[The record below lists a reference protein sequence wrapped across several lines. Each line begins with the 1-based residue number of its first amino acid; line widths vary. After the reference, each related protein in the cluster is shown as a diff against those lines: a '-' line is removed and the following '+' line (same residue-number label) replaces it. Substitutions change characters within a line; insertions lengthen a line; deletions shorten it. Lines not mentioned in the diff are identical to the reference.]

1 MLPLL
6 TKTIT
11 SKKMRN
17 ILSDSSKFSQV
28 FVRKDKQL
36 NFIVTDEKHITDV
49 LKDFKKSEVISETVY
64 KKLKRRGSRFDIF
77 YGLCKVS
84 KQLVD
89 NCLTF
94 GPVMSAVETP
104 TYNLAKFLVPLL
116 QPINTLPPIRIL

>member
-1 MLPLL
+1 MPLL

-49 LKDFKKSEVISETVY
+49 LKDFKESKVISETVY

-89 NCLTF
+89 NCPTF

>member
-1 MLPLL
+1 MPLL

-89 NCLTF
+89 NCPTF

>member
-1 MLPLL
+1 MPLL

-28 FVRKDKQL
+28 FVRKDKQS

-64 KKLKRRGSRFDIF
+64 KKLKRRGSRFDSF

-89 NCLTF
+89 NCPTF

>member
-1 MLPLL
+1 MPLL

-77 YGLCKVS
+77 YGICKVS

-89 NCLTF
+89 NCPTF

>member
-1 MLPLL
+1 MPLL

-49 LKDFKKSEVISETVY
+49 LNDFKKSEVISETVY

-89 NCLTF
+89 NCPTF